1 MGGLKHQKARLMT
14 VPGVGPVVV
23 PTFRAT
29 VEPRMDGLHLHRI
42 ALAVDEMFARV
53 MKMELQQPI
62 VSGLRGAHAD
72 ARHQTRRHRR
82 WNGQPSS
89 GRSDRLIRV
98 TTPSHARFSA
108 CG

>member
-1 MGGLKHQKARLMT
+1 MSKMARRTLLQST
-14 VPGVGPVVV
+14 TSLIASGSH
-23 PTFRAT
+23 RI
-29 VEPRMDGLHLHRI
+29 RMDGVHLHRI

-72 ARHQTRRHRR
+72 ARHRTRRHRR